1 MYVDNDPLVLAHAR
15 ALLTSTPEGVCDY
28 IDGDLRDPEA
38 ILAEAARTLD
48 FGQPVALMLLGVLH
62 HIPDTSE
69 AQEIVR
75 RLVAALAP
83 GSYEAT
89 NHSTS
94 AVSGAAMEEAVAHW
108 NRVGSP
114 SMTLRTPQQIA
125 RFSTAGTCCHPGW
138 CRAHAGGPPHRRI
151 SYGKRQPARSLPTG
165 RRHADGHAATT
176 QVLDGGLDLKADT
189 GALVG
194 GRVRDL
200 ARGAHALGPG
210 RPVEPRRLCPG
221 TATRSAQHGPGPQ
234 RCTARRSLQGPVP
247 VAGAAGRLAGP
258 V

>member
-94 AVSGAAMEEAVAHW
+94 AVSGAAMEKAVAHW
-108 NRVGSP
+108 YRVGSP

-125 RFSTAGTCCHPGW
+125 RFRRPGP
-138 CRAHAGGPPHRRI
+138 AATQGGVVLTLAAPPHRRI
-151 SYGKRQPARSLPTG
+151 SYGKRLPARSLPTG
-165 RRHADGHAATT
+165 RRHAAGHAATT